1 MEIKQLKEEA
11 FRRATGVKKSTFEVM
26 LEILE
31 TAHEARRKKGGPK
44 SKWTV
49 ADRLLLTLEYLREYR
64 TYLHIGLAY
73 GVSESQACRIHRWV
87 EKELMKDNRFHLPG
101 RKSLVQNE
109 SACEVVLVDATESP
123 VERPKK
129 KTQGKA
135 PKKSTEKIRF
145 GKEKK
150 TYSKDASD
158 RRSCHAANHLHGLL
172 CRQAT

>member
-1 MEIKQLKEEA
+1 MEKYMKIKRLKEEA

-44 SKWTV
+44 SKLTV

-123 VERPKK
+123 IERPKK
-129 KTQGKA
+129 NT
-135 PKKSTEKIRF
+135 R
-145 GKEKK
+145 
-150 TYSKDASD
+150 
-158 RRSCHAANHLHGLL
+158 
-172 CRQAT
+172 

>member
-1 MEIKQLKEEA
+1 MKIKRLREEA

-44 SKWTV
+44 SKLTE

-87 EKELMKDNRFHLPG
+87 EAR
-101 RKSLVQNE
+101 
-109 SACEVVLVDATESP
+109 VD
-123 VERPKK
+123 ERQPLSSSW
-129 KTQGKA
+129 Q
-135 PKKSTEKIRF
+135 EEF
-145 GKEKK
+145 GAE
-150 TYSKDASD
+150 
-158 RRSCHAANHLHGLL
+158 RVRL
-172 CRQAT
+172 